1 MQKFYTGR
9 IYSNPLIPVQID
21 KLETASSAKTQ
32 PGCGLPYLENR
43 HDNTGLLVYSIQQSL
58 QLGLEGMAE
67 DDLSLSSGQI
77 FFPHLIDDR

>member
-1 MQKFYTGR
+1 LT
-9 IYSNPLIPVQID
+9 SVQID
-21 KLETASSAKTQ
+21 ELETASSAKIR
-32 PGCGLPYLENR
+32 PCCGLPYLENR

-67 DDLSLSSGQI
+67 DDLSLLSGQI